1 MLNDKMEEISVVGN
15 GESGRETTSGKKLRE
30 GFSQLEKGELTAD

>member
-1 MLNDKMEEISVVGN
+1 MGN

-30 GFSQLEKGELTAD
+30 GLSELEKGELTAE